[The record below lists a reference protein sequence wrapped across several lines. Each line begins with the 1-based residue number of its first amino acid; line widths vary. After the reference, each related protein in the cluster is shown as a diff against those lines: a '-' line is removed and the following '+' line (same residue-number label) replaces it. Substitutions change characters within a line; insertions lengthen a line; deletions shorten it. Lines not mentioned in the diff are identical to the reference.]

1 MAVKPEL
8 VKKIREY
15 FNLNIYETKVWIALL
30 SKGVA
35 SAGEVAE
42 ISGVPRSRAYD
53 VLESLEKQGFALM
66 KLGKPVKYI
75 AVKPNVIIDKLKSNT
90 KKNAEER
97 IESLAK
103 LRDTTEYGE
112 LEQLYNVGIQPV
124 RHEDISGAIKGKST
138 VYNHIK
144 EILENASKEVI
155 ICTSVQELQ
164 FKSRFFA
171 SIFEKLNKRGIK
183 LKIALSGAEQ
193 DIKKINSKFN
203 IKAKHIK
210 VDTKFFI
217 ADGDQVLLM
226 ISNNSLPDEEIA
238 IWLNTPFFA
247 TSLSFLFEQAL
258 NGEN

>member
-1 MAVKPEL
+1 MMIKQEL
-8 VKKIREY
+8 IKKIKEY

-42 ISGVPRSRAYD
+42 ISGVPRSRTYD

-75 AVKPNVIIDKLKSNT
+75 AVKPNVILEKLKSNIN
-90 KKNAEER
+90 KHAEER
-97 IESLAK
+97 VDSLSK
-103 LRDTTEYGE
+103 LRETTEYSE

-124 RHEDISGAIKGKST
+124 RHEELTGAIKGKST

-144 EILENASKEVI
+144 EILESAKKDVI
-155 ICTSVQELQ
+155 ICTSVHELQ
-164 FKSRFFA
+164 LKSRFFG
-171 SIFEKLNKRGIK
+171 SLFDKLKKRGVK
-183 LKIALSGAEQ
+183 LRIALSGTES
-193 DIKKINSKFN
+193 DIKKANAKFN
-203 IKAKHIK
+203 IKANHIE

-217 ADGDQVLLM
+217 ADNDQVLFML
-226 ISNNSLPDEEIA
+226 SNNAMPDEELA

-247 TSLSFLFEQAL
+247 TSLAFMFEQAVKVK
-258 NGEN
+258 